1 MGPGKPAELLVSHEA
16 SFIGLVPA
24 VRFLMALSL
33 RSLTGGV
40 LA

>member
-1 MGPGKPAELLVSHEA
+1 MGPGEPAELLVGHKA
-16 SFIGLVPA
+16 SFDGLGTA
-24 VRFLMALSL
+24 VLSLMALSL